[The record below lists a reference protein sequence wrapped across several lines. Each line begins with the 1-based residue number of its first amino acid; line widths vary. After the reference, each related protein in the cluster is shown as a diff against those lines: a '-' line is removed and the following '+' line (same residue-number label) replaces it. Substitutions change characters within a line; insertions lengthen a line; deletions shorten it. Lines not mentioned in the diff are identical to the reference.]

1 MTVTVLGI
9 REAEKLLDGY
19 QGRELAN
26 AERRAVRAAANTF
39 RPEISAAAAARH
51 GSGGGNVPASF
62 TKVPAAKVTTH
73 GGGGRG
79 IEAYVRPK
87 SPLFNILEPGA
98 GGHTIAPRN
107 GSALAG
113 RPGEGGWSAAGRKRG
128 PNGFFARGPVRHPGL
143 AARPILPGA
152 FAAGAGRAEAA
163 AEAAIFGR
171 PGAPLGSVR

>member
-1 MTVTVLGI
+1 MSVTVLGI
-9 REAEKLLDGY
+9 HEAEKLLDGF

-26 AERRAVRAAANTF
+26 AERRAVRAAANAF

-51 GSGGGNVPASF
+51 GSGSGNVPASF

-73 GGGGRG
+73 GGDGRG

-98 GGHTIAPRN
+98 KGHGIASKS
-107 GSALAG
+107 GSLLAG
-113 RPGEGGWSAAGRKRG
+113 RPGSGGWSKEGRKRSG
-128 PNGFFARGPVRHPGL
+128 AFFAHGPVHHPGL

-152 FAAGAGRAEAA
+152 FAAGAGRAEDA
-163 AEAAIFGR
+163 AEAAIFGKR
-171 PGAPLGSVR
+171 ATVLGSVG